1 MKKIERIRTYML
13 KNNASYRDAIVAFKL
28 NYTVAGLRYVMKIYC
43 TASKLEMPIKRAG
56 RKIGSF
62 KLNK

>member
-1 MKKIERIRTYML
+1 ML